1 MDTAMNRA
9 VPPSAPTRSE
19 RLSNLADCAV
29 TAVFVLSGIDLR
41 AVAWGGIWLRD
52 VATLKNA
59 PTNA

>member
-9 VPPSAPTRSE
+9 VPPSAPTCSE